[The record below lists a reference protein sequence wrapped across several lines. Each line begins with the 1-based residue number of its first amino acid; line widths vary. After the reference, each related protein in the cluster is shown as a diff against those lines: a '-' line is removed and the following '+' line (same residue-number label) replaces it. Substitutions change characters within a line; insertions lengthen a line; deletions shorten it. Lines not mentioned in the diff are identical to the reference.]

1 VIASKEQAVVETQKE
16 IKVTWH
22 ALSAEEAV
30 QQLETVQEMGL
41 SSEEAKKRLEKYGL
55 NQLQEKPRPTFF
67 QLVLEQLKNFL
78 IIMLIAASILSIV
91 LGEYVD
97 ASAILA
103 IVLLN
108 AILGVVQ
115 ESRAEEAF
123 AALQKMAAPE
133 AHVMRDGHPGDVTG
147 F

>member
-67 QLVLEQLKNFL
+67 QLVVEQLKNF
-78 IIMLIAASILSIV
+78 
-91 LGEYVD
+91 
-97 ASAILA
+97 
-103 IVLLN
+103 
-108 AILGVVQ
+108 
-115 ESRAEEAF
+115 
-123 AALQKMAAPE
+123 
-133 AHVMRDGHPGDVTG
+133 
-147 F
+147 